1 MRSWD
6 GDKPVLILIWRA
18 AVDVSVVPLARQIG
32 RTFVASNMN
41 GITRF
46 VELLCDGLFSTKEND
61 LDADEDQHVC
71 DLECPW
77 LRGVYL
83 EMPPNKCILS

>member
-1 MRSWD
+1 MHSLYFRCFKHEWHYSICRICF
-6 GDKPVLILIWRA
+6 VT
-18 AVDVSVVPLARQIG
+18 VSSQQ
-32 RTFVASNMN
+32 N
-41 GITRF
+41 
-46 VELLCDGLFSTKEND
+46 END